1 MPVVA
6 LGGGVG
12 GTGSPPPQN
21 KKYSSNWW
29 LPATFLVSA
38 VYSLMSLVL
47 PVQVNAIRGRVRVT
61 GMSADTLLD
70 ATDDLYW

>member
-21 KKYSSNWW
+21 KKSNWW

-70 ATDDLYW
+70 AADDLYW